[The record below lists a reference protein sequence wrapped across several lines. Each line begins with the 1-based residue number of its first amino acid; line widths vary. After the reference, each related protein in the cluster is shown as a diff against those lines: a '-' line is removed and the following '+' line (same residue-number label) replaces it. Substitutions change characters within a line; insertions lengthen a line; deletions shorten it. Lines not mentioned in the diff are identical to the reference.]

1 MEQESVK
8 RLSQAIGSNKIEQVK
23 ETVRGEL
30 RSKIDRLP
38 IDATLQGELLS
49 AVSRLLYPVQPKASL
64 GTIAVAAAAP
74 AEWLMPVVIFV
85 VITLLILVGKLSI
98 LLALCLAAVAV
109 FGFSKWF
116 RKSLDRPAPE
126 PRLLLEGSP
135 EQLSVDIEKVV
146 GMLEDVVDTLQQP
159 RQEQPTKALPLMDCY
174 PNVIR
179 WLQNLYV
186 DSVELE
192 EKQQDRIKRSVQTLL
207 RQCYYE
213 IVDYDGT
220 NLDFF
225 QTDRSSLVDTTTQLV
240 PAIVDSRS
248 GKMVVPGS
256 VLFTMDAKI

>member
-64 GTIAVAAAAP
+64 GAITVATGAP

-220 NLDFF
+220 NLEFF
-225 QTDRSSLVDTTTQLV
+225 QTDRSSLVDATTQLA